1 MRGLEHQGFDEI
13 IGVVYVNFRGID
25 GSWPNMFLPQD
36 GSLIAVSERRGATLL
51 YRGTA
56 PWTHLQPLDSR
67 GHHLSITKVDQAIVE
82 APIITTLNDVMEML
96 RSASGLEHI
105 LAEDGEAD
113 DGTQMRQR
121 RS

>member
-1 MRGLEHQGFDEI
+1 MEGVRRCVRGLEHQGFDEI

-25 GSWPNMFLPQD
+25 GNWPNMFLPQD

-67 GHHLSITKVDQAIVE
+67 GNAAFSPDGRSIVTADMKLVVMQFRKDTKSIE
-82 APIITTLNDVMEML
+82 TTL
-96 RSASGLEHI
+96 A
-105 LAEDGEAD
+105 
-113 DGTQMRQR
+113 
-121 RS
+121 